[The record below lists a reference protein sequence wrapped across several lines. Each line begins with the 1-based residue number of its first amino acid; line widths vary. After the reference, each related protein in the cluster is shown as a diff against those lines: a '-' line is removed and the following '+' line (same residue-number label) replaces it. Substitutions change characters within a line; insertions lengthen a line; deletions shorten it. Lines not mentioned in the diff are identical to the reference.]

1 MSVPRSRSSASYPL
15 TGTYQLTL
23 CTHLVRFSGQRLAF
37 FQLETQEEEGKERP
51 RLKTSPF
58 LHRSLPPYRGIPI
71 VRKTS
76 HEVSSVC
83 RAFSR
88 VPIAIIS
95 YLFVRPI
102 VRTDRVLLVF
112 LLHDLFF
119 ARPACHDVSETLFMI
134 FSLLSR
140 VLEPR
145 WAASAWSRLKR
156 SDRDN
161 LKQDGAVQGIEY
173 LSAVGY
179 PSTAICCSQPSV
191 QRAASQ
197 LAGFHTKTGLKEV
210 RNISKIE
217 SRDRF
222 S

>member
-1 MSVPRSRSSASYPL
+1 MREYVCSTLSLVCFLSAYGNLSADPLYSPCPFLRSATGVLSARNPRRRRQRTSSAKNLSFPPSVPTSLPRHPYRSQDLSRS
-15 TGTYQLTL
+15 
-23 CTHLVRFSGQRLAF
+23 VF
-37 FQLETQEEEGKERP
+37 
-51 RLKTSPF
+51 
-58 LHRSLPPYRGIPI
+58 SLP
-71 VRKTS
+71 S
-76 HEVSSVC
+76 
-83 RAFSR
+83 
-88 VPIAIIS
+88 
-95 YLFVRPI
+95 
-102 VRTDRVLLVF
+102 TDRVLLVF

-119 ARPACHDVSETLFMI
+119 AWPACHDVSETLFMI